1 MPRTCYTVRETAN
14 DVTAQP
20 IELTGLTKAYGSFK
34 ALDGVDLVVPAG
46 SVYGFLGP
54 NGAGKTTTLRILTG
68 LARPTGGRARV
79 LGVDVGTAGNDI
91 RARIGFLPDVP
102 GFYEWMT
109 AEEFLR
115 FAGELFGLAAGVLD
129 ERVEALLD
137 LAGLAGVTTKVGA
150 YSRGM
155 KQRLG
160 VAQALINAP
169 ALLMLDEPTSALDPI
184 GRKEVLDMIA
194 SLAGRTTVFF
204 STHILSDVE
213 RVCDTVAILD
223 SGRVVVQAPV
233 EELKSRYGARKVIL
247 EVTCGAEALSRRFS
261 AESWVTAV
269 VCENRTLTLTVSD
282 IEAARLAIPAAV
294 VAEKAG
300 LVRLEGGDV
309 SLEEVFVGLVGGDR

>member
-1 MPRTCYTVRETAN
+1 MSAH
-14 DVTAQP
+14 P
-20 IELTGLTKAYGSFK
+20 IELTGLTKVYGSSK
-34 ALDGVDLVVPAG
+34 ALDGIDLVVSEG

-54 NGAGKTTTLRILTG
+54 NGAGKTTTLRILSG
-68 LARPTGGRARV
+68 LARPTTGRARV
-79 LGVDVGTAGNDI
+79 LGVDVGAAGNDI

-115 FAGELFGLAAGVLD
+115 FAGRLFGLPAAVLD

-137 LAGLAGVTTKVGA
+137 LAGLTGVTTKVGA

-223 SGRVVVQAPV
+223 RGRVVVQAPV
-233 EELKSRYGARKVIL
+233 EELKNRYGARKVIL
-247 EVTCGAEALSRRFS
+247 EVTCGTEALSRRFS

-269 VCENRTLTLTVSD
+269 ACESRTLTLTVSD

-300 LVRLEGGDV
+300 LVRLEGGEV
-309 SLEEVFVGLVGGDR
+309 SLEEVFVGLVGGAQ